1 MEIRLDG
8 RSERK
13 VRNRLLIISAAR
25 TLIDQEGVDGFSMR
39 VLAEEADV
47 SVATLYNLFDS
58 REAIVRAVHEAALG
72 DLAPKLGKLKGTSD
86 LGDLRNKFVA
96 ALDLV
101 FRSISA
107 PLFLAYSEEP
117 SNASL
122 LHGEHRA
129 TEALVPELEA
139 ALRRGELR
147 KGTDVTDL
155 RCVLEA
161 VVYTAFRLD
170 ALGAITAKERRHRL
184 RSGAEIALLAHA
196 TAKGRR
202 ALLGGPGAS

>member
-1 MEIRLDG
+1 MDG

-13 VRNRLLIISAAR
+13 VKNRVRIVSAAGVV
-25 TLIDQEGVDGFSMR
+25 IDRDGIDGLSMR
-39 VLAEEADV
+39 VLSEEAEV

-58 REAIVRAVHEAALG
+58 REAIVRAVFEQVLS
-72 DLAPKLGKLKGTSD
+72 DLAPKFGKLKGTRD
-86 LGDLRNKFVA
+86 LGDLKNKFST

-101 FRSISA
+101 YRSVSA
-107 PLFLAYSEEP
+107 PLFLAFSEDT

-122 LHGEHRA
+122 FQGEHRA
-129 TEALVPELEA
+129 TEALVPELES

-147 KGTDVTDL
+147 NGTDLADL
-155 RCVLEA
+155 RGVLEA

-170 ALGAITAKERRHRL
+170 ALGAITAKERRHRI

-196 TAKGRR
+196 TPKGRR
-202 ALLGGPGAS
+202 SLLADPGTT